1 MLKEA
6 TAVTAAE
13 TIKPDT
19 RNYGID
25 LLRIV
30 SMFMVCVLHVLGAG
44 GVLDAT
50 KPFGANYIIG
60 WFLESATFCAVN
72 CYALISGYV
81 GVNAKHK
88 YAGIVNLWLQVA
100 FYSVLITVLFSN
112 FLPQFVTNS
121 EIVKAVFP
129 VSMGQYWYFT
139 AYFCLF
145 FVMPVF
151 NTGIKAMPKPQLRGV
166 LIVMF
171 VLLTILPGLANRDI
185 FSVMNGYSVFW
196 LAYLYC
202 VGAYIH
208 IHGIE
213 KNAKPWL
220 CFAVFLLCALLT
232 FLSKAGAAY
241 LGLGIEGFLL
251 SYISPTVTVAAI
263 ALFLLFARARITRG
277 RGLIRFFAP
286 LSFSVFLIHT
296 HPLIFAN
303 ILWGAFAFLA
313 AKSSL
318 AFMGGVFLAALCIH
332 IGCSL
337 IDVLRVWLFKLL
349 RLQKATAWI
358 ENKLTKH

>member
-1 MLKEA
+1 MLKEK
-6 TAVTAAE
+6 TSVYTAAP
-13 TIKPDT
+13 IKQDT

-30 SMFMVCVLHVLGAG
+30 SMLMVCVLHVLGGG
-44 GVLDAT
+44 GVLSAT
-50 KPFGANYIIG
+50 EPFSANYMIG

-88 YAGIVNLWLQVA
+88 YAGIANLWLQVA
-100 FYSVLITVLFSN
+100 FYSVLIMVLFSN
-112 FLPQFVTNS
+112 FLPAFVTEA
-121 EIVKAVFP
+121 EILKAIFP

-151 NTGIKAMPKPQLRGV
+151 NSGIKAMPKPQLRGA

-196 LAYLYC
+196 LAFLYC
-202 VGAYIH
+202 VGAYIQV
-208 IHGIE
+208 HGVE
-213 KNAKPWL
+213 KSAKPWL
-220 CFAVFLLCALLT
+220 CFVVFLLCALLT

-251 SYISPTVTVAAI
+251 SYVSPTVTVAAI
-263 ALFLLFARARITRG
+263 ALFLLFARAKNIKG
-277 RGLIRFFAP
+277 KKLIRFFAP

-313 AKSSL
+313 AKGSL
-318 AFMGGVFLAALCIH
+318 AFVGGVFLAALGIH
-332 IGCSL
+332 LGCSF

-358 ENKLTKH
+358 ENKITKH